1 MRTFRKHKRN
11 GGTRRKS
18 VQAMD
23 KEQAVAMVRSFES
36 DYKRACQSRNPQ
48 LLEAHFEALSND
60 HLKQLCNSA
69 KISETETSRNNR
81 IKALA
86 AELLKRKTTVQKAL
100 QVILLIIRFQGA
112 MAFIAV
118 TLCYYRWA
126 TRLVADSAF
135 LPLVLVCLFSMVYA
149 GDSLVTFVR
158 SCKNFGKPKSKRRIL
173 RQMRQLND
181 QTK

>member
-1 MRTFRKHKRN
+1 
-11 GGTRRKS
+11 
-18 VQAMD
+18 MD
-23 KEQAVAMVRSFES
+23 KEQAVSMVRSFES

-48 LLEAHFEALSND
+48 LLEAHFKPLSND

-69 KISETETSRNNR
+69 KITETSRNNR

-86 AELLKRKTTVQKAL
+86 AELLKRKTTVEKAL

-118 TLCYYRWA
+118 TICYYRWA

-181 QTK
+181 LTK